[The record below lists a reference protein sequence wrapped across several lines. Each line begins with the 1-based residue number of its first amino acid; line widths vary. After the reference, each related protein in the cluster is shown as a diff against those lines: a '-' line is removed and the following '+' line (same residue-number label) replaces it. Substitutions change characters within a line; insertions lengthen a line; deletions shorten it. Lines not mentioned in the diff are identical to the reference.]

1 MFGTPV
7 VSANPMPHTP
17 PPHIPVQAQTPPLQP
32 QQGPGE
38 FTRMFAAPSQPMQT
52 PKPAGAQPAPA
63 SAPSA
68 NARPAKKQSYLPLF
82 IALGVLLLI
91 AIAVIV
97 IFALR
102 K

>member
-1 MFGTPV
+1 
-7 VSANPMPHTP
+7 
-17 PPHIPVQAQTPPLQP
+17 
-32 QQGPGE
+32 
-38 FTRMFAAPSQPMQT
+38 MFAAPSQPMQT
-52 PKPAGAQPAPA
+52 PKPAAPA
-63 SAPSA
+63 SPAAAPLRKCTA
-68 NARPAKKQSYLPLF
+68 GKKPSYLPLF

>member
-1 MFGTPV
+1 
-7 VSANPMPHTP
+7 
-17 PPHIPVQAQTPPLQP
+17 
-32 QQGPGE
+32 
-38 FTRMFAAPSQPMQT
+38 MFAAPSQPTQP
-52 PKPAGAQPAPA
+52 PKPAGAQPSPVA
-63 SAPSA
+63 APSA
-68 NARPAKKQSYLPLF
+68 TTRPVKKQSYLPLF